1 MMHQGKNVQFED
13 YLNTFSDDDRKEIEK
28 MTQII
33 LGNDTERRNQ
43 CTENKDTVAKE
54 TDGTAES
61 LDSSRKR

>member
-1 MMHQGKNVQFED
+1 MMHQGKNIQFED
-13 YLNTFSDDDRKEIEK
+13 YLNTFSDDDRKEIER

-33 LGNDTERRNQ
+33 LDNVTERRNQ

-61 LDSSRKR
+61 LNFFRRL